1 MEKDERNV
9 TPHYTKHDG
18 MSIDMYPLDEA
29 PTKKLLRGRA
39 LLNDEKR
46 EMTFVQ
52 NAPRGPRS
60 VEVGRTLHRR
70 YVCRPDGEYT
80 VTVHFAADEGN
91 IREQLLSEIRSMV
104 TAVQDHFKNAEAKR
118 KKEFLQAQKSAGE
131 AIKRISA
138 SFDKVSDAMQ
148 KTMHKVLEGGEK

>member
-1 MEKDERNV
+1 MKNDERND

-18 MSIDMYPLDEA
+18 MSIDMYTLDEV

-60 VEVGRTLHRR
+60 VEVGRTLHSR

-91 IREQLLSEIRSMV
+91 IREQLLSETRSMV
-104 TAVQDHFKNAEAKR
+104 TAVQEHFKNAEAKR
-118 KKEFLQAQKSAGE
+118 KKEIRLSEKE
-131 AIKRISA
+131 ARNEA
-138 SFDKVSDAMQ
+138 R
-148 KTMHKVLEGGEK
+148 T